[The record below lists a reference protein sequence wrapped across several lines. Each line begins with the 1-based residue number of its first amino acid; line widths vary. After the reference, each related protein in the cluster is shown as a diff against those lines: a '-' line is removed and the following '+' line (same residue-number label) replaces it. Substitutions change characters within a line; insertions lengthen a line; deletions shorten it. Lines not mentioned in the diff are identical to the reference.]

1 MLASSGASLRW
12 CGDTSTEVLYGC
24 GAELN
29 CDGDLRASSTGA
41 ENFSKEIRMAAA
53 RQSTTKRRSTREN
66 GNVRA
71 AISGGRAMA
80 EDVIAF
86 RKTHARRRVTAE
98 RRMARAATQRRAPE
112 EPSGIP
118 AKTRAFLGP
127 PAGSGVLMAE
137 GDSWFDYPF
146 HDVLQ
151 MLEDDYLYDVESV
164 AHKGDCVE
172 DMAHAGGQFEEFARR
187 LEKLLR
193 ADKVPRAILLSGG
206 GNDIAGDEFP
216 ILLNHAASGLPTLN
230 ADIVRGV
237 IDVRLRSA
245 YARIISGL
253 TTISK
258 AYLNRPIPIVTHG
271 YAYAVPDGRGF
282 LGGFWLLPGP
292 WLRPGFQKKGYA
304 DLRVNRAVVADL
316 IDRFN
321 EMLEEVSASPQFAHV
336 HYLNLRKTLKND
348 AAYKQHWANEL
359 HPSRAGFQRVT
370 KEFAGLISTF

>member
-1 MLASSGASLRW
+1 
-12 CGDTSTEVLYGC
+12 
-24 GAELN
+24 
-29 CDGDLRASSTGA
+29 
-41 ENFSKEIRMAAA
+41 MAAA
-53 RQSTTKRRSTREN
+53 RQSTTRRRSPRDKV
-66 GNVRA
+66 NVTA
-71 AISGGRAMA
+71 AINGGRDMA
-80 EDVIAF
+80 EEVVAF
-86 RKTHARRRVTAE
+86 RKAHARRRIAAE
-98 RRMARAATQRRAPE
+98 RRMTRAPARLRASE
-112 EPSGIP
+112 EPAKIP
-118 AKTRAFLGP
+118 AKTRALLGP
-127 PAGSGVLMAE
+127 SARSGVLMAE

-146 HDVLQ
+146 HDILQ
-151 MLEDDYLYDVESV
+151 MLEDEYLYDVQSV

-172 DMAHAGGQFEEFARR
+172 DMAHSGGQLEEFARR

-237 IDVRLRSA
+237 IDVRLKNA

-253 TTISK
+253 TTIAK

-292 WLRPGFQKKGYA
+292 WLKPGFQKKGYA
-304 DLRVNRAVVADL
+304 DLGVNRAVIVQL
-316 IDRFN
+316 INRFN
-321 EMLEEVSASPQFAHV
+321 EMLEAVSASPQFAHV
-336 HYLNLRKTLKND
+336 HYLDLRKTLKND

-359 HPSRAGFQRVT
+359 HPNKAGFELVT
-370 KEFAGLISTF
+370 EEFARMVSTF